1 MNKQIEDKQ
10 PSVAIIIVNYN
21 GTEDT
26 IECVKS
32 LNKIGYKN
40 YRIFVI
46 ENGSSKTPMIEQ
58 IDYLKEHTV
67 YIESHENLGF
77 SGGNNIGIR
86 KAIESDFDYVLLL
99 NNDTTVRP
107 DFLSVL
113 IRAAVEKEDVG
124 IVGGKIAFFNKPNY
138 LWYGGGHMNEKF
150 GGGSHERWNELNSE
164 DTSEIREVTFITGCL
179 MLIPIEV
186 LKKVGLLSEEYF
198 LYAEDTDFCYKV
210 IKAGYKL
217 WFCENTLIYHKVSAS
232 TGASSAMTQYYMVRN
247 VLYLTKKYRIDY
259 HKVNARFTYQTIK
272 DIIRGR
278 KQFAPVR
285 CAYRDYLKGTMGK
298 WEM

>member
-1 MNKQIEDKQ
+1 MKERLGDKQ

-26 IECVKS
+26 VECVKS
-32 LNKIGYKN
+32 LNKINYNN

-46 ENGSSKTPMIEQ
+46 ENGSSKKPTKEQ
-58 IDYLKEHTV
+58 IDYLKGHAA
-67 YIESHENLGF
+67 YIESDENLGF
-77 SGGNNIGIR
+77 SGGNNIGIK
-86 KAIESDFDYVLLL
+86 KATENEFDYVLLL
-99 NNDTTVRP
+99 NNDTTVEP
-107 DFLSVL
+107 DFLSIL
-113 IRAAVEKEDVG
+113 IDVAAKKDNAG
-124 IVGGKIAFFNKPNY
+124 IVSGKIAFYSKPSH
-138 LWYGGGHMNEKF
+138 LWYGGGHMDAKL
-150 GGGSHERWNELNSE
+150 GGGAHERWNDLNPE
-164 DTSEIREVTFITGCL
+164 DTDEIREVTFITGCL

-186 LKKVGLLSEEYF
+186 VKKVGLLSEEYF

-210 IKAGYKL
+210 LKAGYKL

-232 TGASSAMTQYYMVRN
+232 TGATSTMTQYYMVRN
-247 VLYLTKKYRIDY
+247 VLYLTKKYRTDY

-272 DIIRGR
+272 DVIRGR